1 MYAQRVRMTALSFA
15 LLAGL
20 LAPGAARGQAP
31 PGGRRPAGNGQPWNP
46 LDPAARDRQV
56 AGALRAEKLPP
67 GLLSRAAFFP
77 IGQPEHNL
85 LGLLYVPGTYDPAQ
99 PEAKGRKFDSSRD
112 AGQPFSF
119 KLGARQV
126 IAGWDQGVQGM
137 RLGGQRELVIPA
149 ALAYGERGAGGVIP
163 PGATLVFDVQ
173 LLAVAPPR

>member
-1 MYAQRVRMTALSFA
+1 VAACSRE
-15 LLAGL
+15 
-20 LAPGAARGQAP
+20 APAP
-31 PGGRRPAGNGQPWNP
+31 PTGAPA
-46 LDPAARDRQV
+46 V
-56 AGALRAEKLPP
+56 AGVAELQIKDLIP
-67 GLLSRAAFFP
+67 GEGVEAVAGSHVTVHYTGWL
-77 IGQPEHNL
+77 
-85 LGLLYVPGTYDPAQ
+85 YDPAQ

-137 RLGGQRELVIPA
+137 KLGGQRELVIPA

-173 LLAVAPPR
+173 LLAVEPPR

>member
-1 MYAQRVRMTALSFA
+1 
-15 LLAGL
+15 LLVAACSRE
-20 LAPGAARGQAP
+20 APAP
-31 PGGRRPAGNGQPWNP
+31 PTGAPA
-46 LDPAARDRQV
+46 V
-56 AGALRAEKLPP
+56 AGVAELQIKDLIP
-67 GLLSRAAFFP
+67 GEGVEAVAGSHVTVHYTGWL
-77 IGQPEHNL
+77 
-85 LGLLYVPGTYDPAQ
+85 YDPAQ

-137 RLGGQRELVIPA
+137 KLGGQRELVIPA

-173 LLAVAPPR
+173 LLAVEPPR